1 MLRISLKFILL
12 ITFLTGITS
21 IVNSQLLYPPD
32 HSIPLKQRD
41 TICFQY
47 DFQKGDT
54 LIYEVFAYDSISI
67 NYESALFRI
76 RQELLR
82 VICEDIDAQNR
93 FLLSLTLINYK
104 AIETQGENKNIQ
116 ITDSPWLN
124 RKTFIVIDSLG
135 DRYYSK
141 RNDTTNY
148 AMSPGGGFQPILF
161 FPILR
166 KCKEVNS
173 TWIVQSTDTLVEN
186 GLPVPLMKQFSLI
199 RLHPLTDTLG
209 HECTKIEYVKT
220 GQGALLSS
228 KAGAKMNI
236 SNVINSF
243 GELFISTT
251 EKKPIFLFAS
261 VEQKLTIH
269 LAEGKTQPGIHRN
282 TSYYTLKQ
290 IIKPNKII
298 NKRKKK

>member
-1 MLRISLKFILL
+1 MLKFAVLFTILL
-12 ITFLTGITS
+12 LMSGITS
-21 IVNSQLLYPPD
+21 IAPSQLLYPPD
-32 HSIPLKQRD
+32 HSIPLQEKD
-41 TICFQY
+41 TICFKY

-67 NYESALFRI
+67 NYESALLRV
-76 RQELLR
+76 RQEKLR

-116 ITDSPWLN
+116 ITYSPWLN
-124 RKTFIVIDSLG
+124 RKTYIIIDSLG

-141 RNDTTNY
+141 RNDTTKF

-161 FPILR
+161 FPLLR

-186 GLPVPLMKQFSLI
+186 GLPVPLMKQFSLM

-269 LAEGKTQPGIHRN
+269 LAEAKTQPGIHRN
-282 TSYYTLKQ
+282 TTYYTLKE
-290 IIKPNKII
+290 ILKPNKSI
-298 NKRKKK
+298 NKHKKR